1 METTKAFTEFELKD
15 ELVKALENIG
25 FKNASPVQE
34 LTITPI
40 LEGKDI
46 FAQAET
52 GSGKTGSFAIP
63 IIEQILRLREKNAE
77 GEDADLAG
85 YVVLSPTRELAQQTH
100 KTFND
105 IGQSLGINSNCL
117 IGGENIDNQK
127 DLLKKLPQ
135 VLVATPG
142 RLCDLVKQKCA
153 DLSEC
158 RGIVFDEAD
167 RLFDMGFK
175 KEIEFILNKI
185 PTSRQLIMVSATSNM
200 DVLNTAYKF
209 KSDPLELKLNED
221 NLLVENI
228 DHKIAM
234 VSREEKMPLLTSLLR
249 NHEDTYALVFCN
261 TQVQT
266 HLVAEWL
273 KAMDFKSMPISG
285 AMPQNK
291 RTRLMADFR
300 EKKVTI
306 LVCTD
311 VAARGLDIKDVNL
324 VVNYDLPQEAASYV
338 HRIGRTGRAGKS
350 GQAISFCAFEDSEF
364 LDPIMELI
372 GERIPKMELTND
384 DFAKDLAP
392 KPYLD
397 FKTLKVV
404 ERNNDR
410 NKKRDDNKRPT
421 HKSDKS
427 ERSEKSAEAP
437 REKKETPPAPKR
449 EPLQLFPFV
458 ANESKGKDKR
468 IFIYNTSDEE
478 RLKFAALG
486 YFRILDDGLL
496 ETEMIKKGRPKFFFF
511 GPRVNTYKVTL
522 KPIYKKLLTP
532 FLEEILNHARM
543 NLEVRVGF
551 KHNTLTVHFTGEDQG
566 LVLCNRKELLFS
578 FEQLVKVYLA
588 QKIRL
593 PKELNWNFICGDQ
606 KDKAAGA
613 KRSRPGQKDG
623 RSSNNKSSRPRREGP
638 SDQELIEMA
647 NGIKEKVIDSQKPIR
662 LKPLNSPQRR
672 IVHQHLSEDSRISTS
687 SIGEG
692 RFKEIEVS
700 LR

>member
-1 METTKAFTEFELKD
+1 METTTAFTDFKLTE
-15 ELVKALENIG
+15 ELVSALDSIG

-34 LTITPI
+34 LTIGPI

-63 IIEQILRLREKNAE
+63 IIEQILRHRSESEN
-77 GEDADLAG
+77 GQDADLAG

-100 KTFND
+100 KAFND
-105 IGQSLGINSNCL
+105 LGKSLGINSNCL
-117 IGGENIDNQK
+117 IGGENIENQK
-127 DLLKKLPQ
+127 DLLKELPQ

-142 RLCDLVKQKCA
+142 RLCDLIKQKCA

-158 RGIVFDEAD
+158 KAVVFDEAD

-175 KEIEFILNKI
+175 KEIEFILSKI

-209 KSDPLELKLNED
+209 KSDPIELKLNED

-249 NHEDTYALVFCN
+249 NHEDTYALIFCN

-273 KAMDFKSMPISG
+273 KAMGFKSMPISG

-350 GQAISFCAFEDSEF
+350 GQAISFCAFEDSEY

-372 GERIPKMELTND
+372 GEKIPKMELTND

-404 ERNNDR
+404 ERNSDR
-410 NKKRDDNKRPT
+410 NKKRDDTRRSSSQDKRNE
-421 HKSDKS
+421 SF
-427 ERSEKSAEAP
+427 SEKP

-449 EPLQLFPFV
+449 EPLQHFPFV
-458 ANESKGKDKR
+458 PSQSKGKDKR
-468 IFIYNTSDEE
+468 VFVYNTSDEE
-478 RLKFAALG
+478 KLKFAALG
-486 YFRILDDGLL
+486 YFGILDESLL
-496 ETEMIKKGRPKFFFF
+496 ETEMLKKGRPKFFFF

-532 FLEEILNHARM
+532 YLEEILNHARL

-566 LVLCNRKELLFS
+566 LVLCHRKELLFS

-593 PKELNWNFICGDQ
+593 PKELIWNFICGDQ
-606 KDKAAGA
+606 KDRGP
-613 KRSRPGQKDG
+613 KRARPGQKARGEDK
-623 RSSNNKSSRPRREGP
+623 RRNSRRREGP
-638 SDQELIEMA
+638 SDEELIKMA
-647 NGIKEKVIDSQKPIR
+647 NEVKEEVLGQKKPIR

-672 IVHQHLSEDSRISTS
+672 IVHQHLSEDGRIITS

>member
-1 METTKAFTEFELKD
+1 METTTVFTDFGLQD
-15 ELVKALENIG
+15 DLVNALQNIG
-25 FKNASPVQE
+25 FENASPVQE
-34 LTITPI
+34 LTIKPI

-63 IIEQILRLREKNAE
+63 IIEQILRHRSENE
-77 GEDADLAG
+77 NSEDADLAG

-105 IGQSLGINSNCL
+105 IGKNLGINSTCL
-117 IGGENIDNQK
+117 IGGENIENQK
-127 DLLKKLPQ
+127 SLLKKLPQ

-142 RLCDLVKQKCA
+142 RLCDLVKQKCV
-153 DLSEC
+153 DLSQC
-158 RGIVFDEAD
+158 QSVVFDEAD

-185 PTSRQLIMVSATSNM
+185 PTHRQLVMVSATSNM

-273 KAMDFKSMPISG
+273 KAMGFKSMPISG

-291 RTRLMADFR
+291 RTKLMADFR

-372 GERIPKMELTND
+372 GEKIPKMDLSDE

-397 FKTLKVV
+397 FKTLRVV
-404 ERNNDR
+404 ERKNDRNNDR
-410 NKKRDDNKRPT
+410 NKDRKNKRTDDKRPEA
-421 HKSDKS
+421 KASD
-427 ERSEKSAEAP
+427 AP
-437 REKKETPPAPKR
+437 KQKKETAPAPKR

-458 ANESKGKDKR
+458 PSQSKGKDKR
-468 IFIYNTSDEE
+468 VFIYNTSDEE
-478 RLKFAALG
+478 KLKFAALG
-486 YFRILDDGLL
+486 HFGILDGELL
-496 ETEMIKKGRPKFFFF
+496 EKEVIKQGRPKYFFF
-511 GPRVNTYKVTL
+511 GPRVHTYKVTL

-532 FLEEILNHARM
+532 FLEEILNHSRL
-543 NLEVRVGF
+543 NLEVRVSF
-551 KHNTLTVHFTGEDQG
+551 KHNTLTVHYTGEDQG
-566 LVLCNRKELLFS
+566 LVLCNRKELLNS
-578 FEQLVKVYLA
+578 FEQLTKVYLA
-588 QKIRL
+588 QKIRF
-593 PKELNWNFICGDQ
+593 PKDLEMNFICGDQ
-606 KDKAAGA
+606 KERERNP
-613 KRSRPGQKDG
+613 KRARSGQNGRGNSERKGSRSK
-623 RSSNNKSSRPRREGP
+623 REGP
-638 SDQELIEMA
+638 SDKELIKMA
-647 NGIKEKVIDSQKPIR
+647 NGVKDQVINNKKPVR

-672 IVHQHLSEDSRISTS
+672 IVHQHLSEDERINTS